1 MNIKNKTWHSRIEI
15 VIVFFCL
22 TGFLLLIGLTC
33 AYFLKPQRDISGA
46 ETLKRFPSFSM
57 ESFLE
62 GDFQTELE
70 QAAKDQFLFHDQAIE
85 LNAGINAGIQ
95 SIAKKTSALFR
106 GEGFREE
113 LVPFGKVYRMYG
125 TDWLT
130 NLPYTYDGET
140 AAAYRKKADE
150 INAFAK
156 EHPEIK
162 TYVYYCTR
170 AEDLDWFDTAEGI
183 ESYPWYRL
191 LYDSLEEEVS
201 FDRLKFREFSEYA
214 DRMYK
219 TDHHWNNTG
228 AAVGYADILH
238 MMSKDFELGRAKSIL
253 RTQDYDNLLWIGSRS
268 RECGCNIKEEAMDV
282 FAVNEYIL
290 PEYTMWFGGRE
301 QKIGLKQVYDSGAVN
316 REKGFDQYLNYFGF
330 ESDVIT
336 LQYEEGEENL
346 LMIGDSFA
354 RAVREPLSSHF
365 NTTVFVNFRILGEV
379 DIEEIIRENEI
390 DAVLFMGQQD
400 AWSGYY
406 MNEEEAE

>member
-1 MNIKNKTWHSRIEI
+1 MKKKSKRWHSRIEI
-15 VIVFFCL
+15 VIVCFCL
-22 TGFLLLIGLTC
+22 AGFLLLLGLTC
-33 AYFLKPQRDISGA
+33 AYFLKPPRDTNGA
-46 ETLKRFPSFSM
+46 ETLKKFPSFSIK
-57 ESFLE
+57 SFLE
-62 GDFQTELE
+62 GDFQTDLE

-85 LNAGINAGIQ
+85 VNAGINAGIH

-130 NLPYTYDGET
+130 NLPYTYEEET
-140 AAAYRKKADE
+140 AADYRKKADE
-150 INAFAK
+150 LNAFAK
-156 EHPEIK
+156 AHPEIK

-170 AEDLDWFDTAEGI
+170 AEDLNWFDSAEGI
-183 ESYPWYRL
+183 ESYPWYQL
-191 LYDSLEEEVS
+191 LENLLEEEVS
-201 FDRLKFREFSEYA
+201 FNRLKFREFSEYA

-228 AAVGYADILH
+228 AAVGYADILY
-238 MMSKDFELGRAKSIL
+238 MMSKDFELGRARSIL

-268 RECGCNIKEEAMDV
+268 RECGCDIREEAMDI
-282 FAVNEYIL
+282 FAVDEYIL
-290 PEYTMWFGGRE
+290 PEHTLHFGGRE

-336 LQYEEGEENL
+336 LQYEEGEKNL
-346 LMIGDSFA
+346 LIIGDSFA

-365 NTTVFVNFRILGEV
+365 KTTIFVNFRILGEV

-390 DAVLFMGQQD
+390 DAVLFIGQQD

-406 MNEEEAE
+406 MQEEEAE